1 MASTPQTSLSSTRQT
16 TQGMQPSG
24 RKTTQRI
31 EPTRYTGQG
40 GSASRPTSIESS
52 YGRIGGSTP
61 VITKSDEGFKL
72 SKLAEAKKM
81 AKDMQGQRMLKQ
93 LRWQK
98 HMLDNPEET
107 IKKTRNYLTSQIGK
121 PGYSKET
128 INQNVNAVRGWLA
141 GW

>member
-1 MASTPQTSLSSTRQT
+1 MASTPQTSLSSTRQA
-16 TQGMQPSG
+16 TQRMQPSG

-40 GSASRPTSIESS
+40 GSASQPTSIESS

-81 AKDMQGQRMLKQ
+81 AKDIKGERALKQ
-93 LRWQK
+93 LARQK
-98 HMLDNPEET
+98 SAIDNPEEA
-107 IKKTRNYLTSQIGK
+107 IKNYRNYLTSQSGK
-121 PGYSKET
+121 PGYGKGT
-128 INQNVNAVRGWLA
+128 INENVGQLRSWLGA
-141 GW
+141 Y